1 MMLSKFQYFK
11 ASGVAASPLEM
22 MRSSTTTMMLI
33 FGSYGMLSLV
43 MSMVLLQQ
51 HQHQQHQV
59 WAWVLPKNPSRVPSN
74 YRKHRAVSSLFSTT
88 IEAAS
93 SSSSSSSL
101 RSPQSQ
107 DDEATQTSTTSSSSA
122 VVSMPKIQ
130 YTVPGMKIGW
140 KDSTTGLWM
149 DEEGVRN
156 GPPQNYWRQQ
166 SDEKLYNDS
175 IEFIQNIILQQEHP
189 NNNDDDDDETTTNF
203 FDKNDVMVNELVR
216 PFEKKNSIRRPF
228 LSRSIL
234 GTWVPIVHSS
244 DDKTTAITKI
254 VASSI
259 SSTDDD
265 NDDSNNTDSQRPQI
279 AIPYQF
285 QIERTAGRKLGPKTP
300 YGQLDEHLAPDEE
313 ITIQAVSSSSSSSSS
328 SSFSTDPVQVSVE
341 NISKEVTFTTTND
354 HDETLPPSRFSMGGI
369 TYVSK
374 YIMIMRHKN
383 NADDLDF
390 KEESSVT
397 EIWMKI

>member
-11 ASGVAASPLEM
+11 ASGVAASPLKM
-22 MRSSTTTMMLI
+22 MRSSTTTLMLI

-43 MSMVLLQQ
+43 VSMVLLQ
-51 HQHQQHQV
+51 QHQQHQV

-74 YRKHRAVSSLFSTT
+74 CRKHRAVSSLFSTT

-93 SSSSSSSL
+93 SSSSL
-101 RSPQSQ
+101 RSPQ
-107 DDEATQTSTTSSSSA
+107 DDEASQTSTSSST

-244 DDKTTAITKI
+244 DDKTTANTKI

-259 SSTDDD
+259 SSTDND
-265 NDDSNNTDSQRPQI
+265 NDDSNNIDSQRPQI
-279 AIPYQF
+279 AVPYQF

-300 YGQLDEHLAPDEE
+300 YGQLNEHLAPDEE

-328 SSFSTDPVQVSVE
+328 SFSTDPVRVSAE
-341 NISKEVTFTTTND
+341 NISKEVTFTTTNN

-383 NADDLDF
+383 NANDLDF

>member
-11 ASGVAASPLEM
+11 ASGVAASPLKM

-43 MSMVLLQQ
+43 VSMVLLQQ

-74 YRKHRAVSSLFSTT
+74 CRKHHAVSSLFSTT

-101 RSPQSQ
+101 RSPPSR
-107 DDEATQTSTTSSSSA
+107 DDETGQTSTSSST

-140 KDSTTGLWM
+140 KDGTTGLWM

-189 NNNDDDDDETTTNF
+189 NNNDDDDDDDETNF

-244 DDKTTAITKI
+244 DDKKTAITKI

-259 SSTDDD
+259 SSTDND
-265 NDDSNNTDSQRPQI
+265 NDDSNNIDSQRPQI
-279 AIPYQF
+279 AVPYQF

-313 ITIQAVSSSSSSSSS
+313 ITIQAVSSSSSSS
-328 SSFSTDPVQVSVE
+328 FSTDPVRVSAE
-341 NISKEVTFTTTND
+341 NISKEVTFTTTKD

-383 NADDLDF
+383 NANDLDF

>member
-11 ASGVAASPLEM
+11 ASGVAASPLKM

-43 MSMVLLQQ
+43 VSMVLLQQ
-51 HQHQQHQV
+51 HQHQPHQV

-74 YRKHRAVSSLFSTT
+74 CRKHRAVSSLFSTT

-93 SSSSSSSL
+93 SSSSL
-101 RSPQSQ
+101 RSPQ
-107 DDEATQTSTTSSSSA
+107 DDEASQTSTSSST

-244 DDKTTAITKI
+244 DDKTTANTKI

-259 SSTDDD
+259 SSTDND
-265 NDDSNNTDSQRPQI
+265 NDDSNNIDSQRPKI
-279 AIPYQF
+279 AVPYQF

-313 ITIQAVSSSSSSSSS
+313 ITIQAVSSSSS
-328 SSFSTDPVQVSVE
+328 FSADPVRVSAE
-341 NISKEVTFTTTND
+341 NISKEVTFTTTNN

-383 NADDLDF
+383 NANDLDF